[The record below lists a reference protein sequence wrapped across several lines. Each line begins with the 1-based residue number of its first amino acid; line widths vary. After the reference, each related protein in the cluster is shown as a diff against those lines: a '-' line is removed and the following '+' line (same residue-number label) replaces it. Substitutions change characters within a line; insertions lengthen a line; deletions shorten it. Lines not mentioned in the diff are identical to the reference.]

1 MINIQY
7 ESAALIFA
15 DFPTPLLTKYHKK
28 ISDLIMPD
36 GMIILEGF
44 SKNNLKLREEN
55 PNIGGP
61 NKSEMLFSK
70 ELIQTG
76 FSDFI
81 IILLEE
87 IQVKLTEEN
96 LFNGIGSVIRFIGRK
111 K

>member
-15 DFPTPLLTKYHKK
+15 HFPTPLLPKYHKK

-55 PNIGGP
+55 PKIGGT

-70 ELIQTG
+70 ELIQTD
-76 FSDFI
+76 FSDF
-81 IILLEE
+81 
-87 IQVKLTEEN
+87 
-96 LFNGIGSVIRFIGRK
+96 
-111 K
+111 